1 MVNKMIEKKPINVS
15 EKDFSVKSWKKKLN
29 ALGIQDRNKKHA
41 FYMALHMIVEL
52 GTTLAKAKRSA
63 AKRHGVAM
71 TEIEYVVKSVLGQE
85 FFDSRSKAKTSAKS

>member
-1 MVNKMIEKKPINVS
+1 MSDVRKAT
-15 EKDFSVKSWKKKLN
+15 WKKELN
-29 ALGIQDRNKKHA
+29 SMKIQDKKKKHA

-71 TEIEYVVKSVLGQE
+71 TEIEYVVKAILGQE
-85 FFDSRSKAKTSAKS
+85 FFDARSKAKTSAKS